1 VNAAPLDNNSQPTM
15 PDAAVPGP
23 GGEMSPAAGM
33 FYSGAPRRI
42 ERLMVVLG
50 VAATVGLLVL
60 TRWQTALGFAG
71 GGLLAFW
78 NFRSL
83 ERAVTAL
90 GGALT
95 GEPSPRSRPRVVLRF
110 FARYLL
116 MALAAYVIFKSYP
129 ASLYGLLAGLF
140 LPVAA
145 IFGEAIFEAVAAV
158 RKGL

>member
-1 VNAAPLDNNSQPTM
+1 VDHDALPT
-15 PDAAVPGP
+15 PDAAATESV
-23 GGEMSPAAGM
+23 AGSNPVAEM
-33 FYSGAPRRI
+33 FYAGAAQRI
-42 ERLMVVLG
+42 ERFILVLG
-50 VAATVGLLVL
+50 VAALLVL
-60 TRWQTALGFAG
+60 IVMTRWPVAAGFAG
-71 GGLLAFW
+71 GGLIAFW

-95 GEPSPRSRPRVVLRF
+95 GEAPKRSRPRVVLRF

-129 ASLYGLLAGLF
+129 ASLFGLLAGLF

-145 IFGEAIFEAVAAV
+145 IFCEAVFEAVAAL
-158 RKGL
+158 RQGL

>member
-1 VNAAPLDNNSQPTM
+1 VEDDTLPT
-15 PDAAVPGP
+15 PDAAATESAAAGN
-23 GGEMSPAAGM
+23 PAAEM
-33 FYSGAPRRI
+33 FYAGAAQRI
-42 ERLMVVLG
+42 EHFMLVLG
-50 VAATVGLLVL
+50 LAALLVL
-60 TRWQTALGFAG
+60 FVITRWPVAAGFAG
-71 GGLLAFW
+71 GGLIAFW

-95 GEPSPRSRPRVVLRF
+95 GEAPKRSRPRVVLRF

-129 ASLYGLLAGLF
+129 ASLFGLLAGLF

-145 IFGEAIFEAVAAV
+145 IFCEAVFEAVAAL
-158 RKGL
+158 RQGL

>member
-1 VNAAPLDNNSQPTM
+1 VATN
-15 PDAAVPGP
+15 
-23 GGEMSPAAGM
+23 PAADL
-33 FYSGAPRRI
+33 FYAGAPRRI
-42 ERLMVVLG
+42 ERLIVVLG
-50 VAATVGLLVL
+50 LVALVVLLAIARWPVAA
-60 TRWQTALGFAG
+60 GFAAG
-71 GGLLAFW
+71 GAIAFW

-95 GEPSPRSRPRVVLRF
+95 GERSPRSRPRVVVRF

-116 MALAAYVIFKSYP
+116 VALAAYVIFKSYP

-145 IFGEAIFEAVAAV
+145 ILGEAIFEAVAV
-158 RKGL
+158 LRKGL